1 MAPPTTRGAGFSR
14 RRQYGLFLS
23 LVVTVVGVLI
33 GVGLLLLS
41 TFNPTAFSTLR
52 GGARELTT
60 PVSTG
65 LDVVRRGISGIPTGI
80 SRFWGVKTE
89 NDRLRKELADD
100 QALIQRARTLSYE
113 NRRLR
118 ALLNV
123 RDRTIDSVVSAR
135 LVSSTAVST
144 RRFANL
150 NAGSFQGVLPGQ
162 PVRGPEGLI
171 GQILEVSPNTARVL
185 LIIDPESIVPVR
197 RTRDGLPAF
206 AVGRGDGL
214 IDVKVAD
221 VADVVL
227 LAGDNFVTSG
237 AGGVYPPGIP
247 VARVLRNAHDSA
259 VSRPFANPDAL
270 DFALVQ
276 HAFVPELARPQPTP
290 TPSASASPKAKPS
303 AGPQN

>member
-14 RRQYGLFLS
+14 RRQYGVFLS
-23 LVVTVVGVLI
+23 LVVTVVGALI

-41 TFNPTAFSTLR
+41 TFNPGAFSVVR
-52 GGARELTT
+52 GGVREVTT

-65 LDVVRRGISGIPTGI
+65 LDMFRRGIADIPTGI

-89 NDRLRKELADD
+89 NDQLRKQLAANE
-100 QALIQRARTLSYE
+100 ALIQRARTLSFE

-123 RDRTIDSVVSAR
+123 RDRTIDSVVTAR
-135 LVSSTAVST
+135 LVSSSAMST

-150 NAGSFQGVLPGQ
+150 NAGSGQGVLPGQ

-171 GQILEVSPNTARVL
+171 GQVLETSPNTARVL

-206 AVGRGDGL
+206 AAGRGDGL
-214 IDVKVAD
+214 IDIKVAD
-221 VADVVL
+221 VTDVPL

-237 AGGVYPPGIP
+237 AGGIYPPGIP
-247 VARVLRNAHDSA
+247 VARVLRNARDSA
-259 VSRPFANPDAL
+259 VARAFANPDAL

-276 HAFVPELARPQPTP
+276 RAFMPEALKP
-290 TPSASASPKAKPS
+290 TPSPTPSPSPKPS
-303 AGPQN
+303 AKASAAADH